1 MEKSRGVAMDAD
13 PHGGMSMER
22 LTGRKENGCAYI
34 VGCPDFEIPKI
45 VGLIIQR
52 VVDKCAT
59 IEDILGD
66 EYDLDHLQELVKAD
80 REGRV
85 KILAP
90 AMLAT
95 CGSCTSFRRTPG
107 TASGICEEREQ
118 FKVFQ
123 KRPCCKMYEAREDC
137 E

>member
-1 MEKSRGVAMDAD
+1 MEELVVIDGRGNPELKKCFDCDLEKAGENLE
-13 PHGGMSMER
+13 HCGMCEE
-22 LTGRKENGCAYI
+22 GW
-34 VGCPDFEIPKI
+34 
-45 VGLIIQR
+45 QR
-52 VVDKCAT
+52 ALGKLYDLEK
-59 IEDILGD
+59 ILGKD
-66 EYDLDHLQELVKAD
+66 ISMDHLREMVKAD

-107 TASGICEEREQ
+107 TASGICEKRGQ

-123 KRPCCKMYEAREDC
+123 KRPCCKMYKAREDC

>member
-1 MEKSRGVAMDAD
+1 MEELVVID
-13 PHGGMSMER
+13 GGGNPE
-22 LTGRKENGCAYI
+22 LKKCFD
-34 VGCPDFEIPKI
+34 C
-45 VGLIIQR
+45 GLEKAGGNLEHCGMCEEGWQR
-52 VVDKCAT
+52 ALGKLYDLEK
-59 IEDILGD
+59 ILGKD
-66 EYDLDHLQELVKAD
+66 ISMDRLRELVKAD

-95 CGSCTSFRRTPG
+95 CGSCTAFQRIPG
-107 TASGICEEREQ
+107 TASGICEKREQ

-123 KRPCCKMYEAREDC
+123 KRPCCKMYEAMEDC

>member
-1 MEKSRGVAMDAD
+1 MEELVVIDGCGNPELKKCFDCDSEKA
-13 PHGGMSMER
+13 GGNLEHCGMCEE
-22 LTGRKENGCAYI
+22 GW
-34 VGCPDFEIPKI
+34 
-45 VGLIIQR
+45 QR
-52 VVDKCAT
+52 ALGKLYDLEK
-59 IEDILGD
+59 ILGKD
-66 EYDLDHLQELVKAD
+66 ISMDHLRELVQAD

-107 TASGICEEREQ
+107 TASGICEKREQ

-123 KRPCCKMYEAREDC
+123 KRPCCKMYKAREDC

>member
-1 MEKSRGVAMDAD
+1 M
-13 PHGGMSMER
+13 
-22 LTGRKENGCAYI
+22 
-34 VGCPDFEIPKI
+34 
-45 VGLIIQR
+45 
-52 VVDKCAT
+52 
-59 IEDILGD
+59 
-66 EYDLDHLQELVKAD
+66 DHLRELVQAD

-95 CGSCTSFRRTPG
+95 CGSCTAFQRIPG
-107 TASGICEEREQ
+107 TASGICEKREQ

-123 KRPCCKMYEAREDC
+123 KRPCCKMYKAREDC

>member
-1 MEKSRGVAMDAD
+1 MEELVVIDGCGNPELKKCFDCDLEKA
-13 PHGGMSMER
+13 GGNLEHCGMCEE
-22 LTGRKENGCAYI
+22 GW
-34 VGCPDFEIPKI
+34 
-45 VGLIIQR
+45 QR
-52 VVDKCAT
+52 ALGKLYDLEK
-59 IEDILGD
+59 ILGKD
-66 EYDLDHLQELVKAD
+66 ISMDRLRELVKAD

-95 CGSCTSFRRTPG
+95 CGSCTAFQRIPG
-107 TASGICEEREQ
+107 TASGICEKREQ
-118 FKVFQ
+118 FKAFQ

>member
-1 MEKSRGVAMDAD
+1 MEELVVIDGCGNPELKKCFDCDLEKA
-13 PHGGMSMER
+13 GGNLEHCGMCEE
-22 LTGRKENGCAYI
+22 GW
-34 VGCPDFEIPKI
+34 
-45 VGLIIQR
+45 QR
-52 VVDKCAT
+52 ALGKLYDLEK
-59 IEDILGD
+59 ILGKD
-66 EYDLDHLQELVKAD
+66 ISMDHLREMVKAD

-107 TASGICEEREQ
+107 TASGICEKREQ

-123 KRPCCKMYEAREDC
+123 KRPCCKMYKAREDC

>member
-1 MEKSRGVAMDAD
+1 MDLIFNESTQMWEEK
-13 PHGGMSMER
+13 
-22 LTGRKENGCAYI
+22 KEPFAVI
-34 VGCPDFEIPKI
+34 EVEAEEDFN
-45 VGLIIQR
+45 R
-52 VVDKCAT
+52 
-59 IEDILGD
+59 
-66 EYDLDHLQELVKAD
+66 LQELVKAD

>member
-1 MEKSRGVAMDAD
+1 MEELVVIDGCGNPELKKCLDCGSEKA
-13 PHGGMSMER
+13 GGN
-22 LTGRKENGCAYI
+22 LENCGMCEE
-34 VGCPDFEIPKI
+34 GW
-45 VGLIIQR
+45 QR
-52 VVDKCAT
+52 ALGKLYDLEK
-59 IEDILGD
+59 ILGKD
-66 EYDLDHLQELVKAD
+66 ISMDHLQELVKAD

-107 TASGICEEREQ
+107 TASGICEKREQ

-123 KRPCCKMYEAREDC
+123 KRPCCKMYKAREDC

>member
-1 MEKSRGVAMDAD
+1 MEELVVIDGCGNPELKKCFDCDSEKA
-13 PHGGMSMER
+13 GGNLEHCGMCEE
-22 LTGRKENGCAYI
+22 GW
-34 VGCPDFEIPKI
+34 
-45 VGLIIQR
+45 QR
-52 VVDKCAT
+52 ALGKLY
-59 IEDILGD
+59 ELEKILGKD
-66 EYDLDHLQELVKAD
+66 ISMDHLREMVKAD

-95 CGSCTSFRRTPG
+95 CCSCTSFRRTPG
-107 TASGICEEREQ
+107 TASGICEKLEQ

-123 KRPCCKMYEAREDC
+123 KRPCCKMHKAREDC

>member
-1 MEKSRGVAMDAD
+1 
-13 PHGGMSMER
+13 MSVKR
-22 LTGRKENGCAYI
+22 LTEIRSGTPCI
-34 VGCPDFEIPKI
+34 VLQQNTTDTWMLTEGKWKGSQAKFLYGEHAKVLRD
-45 VGLIIQR
+45 VQ
-52 VVDKCAT
+52 
-59 IEDILGD
+59 DILRD
-66 EYDLDHLQELVKAD
+66 DYDLDRLRELVKAD

-107 TASGICEEREQ
+107 TASGICEKREQ